1 MIELSNIRDFVAIFG
16 VIAGF
21 SYYVLTVRATRKN
34 SRIQLVSQLSRDVG
48 TENGVKN
55 HFKLLNM
62 EWESYE
68 DFEKKYGSDTNL
80 ESVSIRY
87 SSWNTYNDLGYMLR
101 TGMLDSEDLYNVS
114 ATGIS
119 VIYQWAKFEHI
130 IREQRK
136 RYNGNAWMKDFEYLA
151 GEMLRIKLREDPSYK
166 VPETFSS
173 YIPDK

>member
-80 ESVSIRY
+80 ESHARQ
-87 SSWNTYNDLGYMLR
+87 N
-101 TGMLDSEDLYNVS
+101 
-114 ATGIS
+114 
-119 VIYQWAKFEHI
+119 
-130 IREQRK
+130 
-136 RYNGNAWMKDFEYLA
+136 
-151 GEMLRIKLREDPSYK
+151 
-166 VPETFSS
+166 
-173 YIPDK
+173 